1 MANKEIKTRI
11 QNKNDTSENWAKAV
25 NFIPLKGEIII
36 YNDTLQFKIGDGTT
50 LLSQLEFTDKEFTS
64 EEISRLYGSSSVEL
78 SEEVTL

>member
-36 YNDTLQFKIGDGTT
+36 YNDALRFKVGDGTT
-50 LLSQLEFTDKEFTS
+50 LLSQLEFTDEEFTS
-64 EEISRLYGSSSVEL
+64 EEISSLYGSSSVEL

>member
-25 NFIPLKGEIII
+25 NFVPLKGEIII

-50 LLSQLEFTDKEFTS
+50 LLSQLEFVDKEFTT
-64 EEISRLYGSSSVEL
+64 EEISNLYMSNSVEL
-78 SEEVTL
+78 AEEVTL

>member
-25 NFIPLKGEIII
+25 NFVPLKGEIII

-78 SEEVTL
+78 SEEITL

>member
-64 EEISRLYGSSSVEL
+64 EEISSLYGNSVEL

>member
-36 YNDTLQFKIGDGTT
+36 YNDTLRFKIGDGKT
-50 LLSQLEFTDKEFTS
+50 LLSQLEFVDKEFTA
-64 EEISRLYGSSSVEL
+64 EEISSLYMSSSVEL
-78 SEEVTL
+78 AEEVTL

>member
-25 NFIPLKGEIII
+25 NFVPLKGEIII

-64 EEISRLYGSSSVEL
+64 EEISSLYGSSSVKL

>member
-25 NFIPLKGEIII
+25 NFVPLKGEIII

-64 EEISRLYGSSSVEL
+64 EEISTLYGSSNVEL
-78 SEEVTL
+78 SEDVTL

>member
-11 QNKNDTSENWAKAV
+11 QNKNDTSENWEKAV

-64 EEISRLYGSSSVEL
+64 EEISNLYGSSSVEL
-78 SEEVTL
+78 SEEVML

>member
-36 YNDTLQFKIGDGTT
+36 YNDTLQFKIGDGKT
-50 LLSQLEFTDKEFTS
+50 LLSQLEFVDKEFTA
-64 EEISRLYGSSSVEL
+64 
-78 SEEVTL
+78 EEVSSLYEGSI

>member
-36 YNDTLQFKIGDGTT
+36 YNDTLQFKIGDGKT
-50 LLSQLEFTDKEFTS
+50 LLSQLEFVDKEFTT
-64 EEISRLYGSSSVEL
+64 EEISGLYGGSI
-78 SEEVTL
+78 

>member
-64 EEISRLYGSSSVEL
+64 EEISNLYGSSSVEL

>member
-11 QNKNDTSENWAKAV
+11 QNKNDTSENWIKAV
-25 NFIPLKGEIII
+25 NFVPLKGEIII

-50 LLSQLEFTDKEFTS
+50 LLSQLEFVDKEFTT
-64 EEISRLYGSSSVEL
+64 EEISNLYMSSSVEL

>member
-25 NFIPLKGEIII
+25 NFVPLKGEIII

-50 LLSQLEFTDKEFTS
+50 LLSQLEFMNKEFTS
-64 EEISRLYGSSSVEL
+64 EEISSLYGSSSVEL

>member
-50 LLSQLEFTDKEFTS
+50 LLSQLEFVNKEFTT
-64 EEISRLYGSSSVEL
+64 EEISNLYMSNSVEL
-78 SEEVTL
+78 AEEVTL

>member
-36 YNDTLQFKIGDGTT
+36 YTDTLRFKIGDGTT
-50 LLSQLEFTDKEFTS
+50 LLSQLEFVDKEFTA
-64 EEISRLYGSSSVEL
+64 EEISSLYEGSI
-78 SEEVTL
+78 

>member
-25 NFIPLKGEIII
+25 NFVPLKGEIII

-50 LLSQLEFTDKEFTS
+50 LLSQLEFVDKEFTT
-64 EEISRLYGSSSVEL
+64 EEISNLYMSGSVEL
-78 SEEVTL
+78 AEEVTL

>member
-36 YNDTLQFKIGDGTT
+36 YNDTLQFKVGDGKT
-50 LLSQLEFTDKEFTS
+50 LLSQLEFVDKEFTA
-64 EEISRLYGSSSVEL
+64 EEISSLYEGSI
-78 SEEVTL
+78 

>member
-25 NFIPLKGEIII
+25 NFVPLKGEIII

-64 EEISRLYGSSSVEL
+64 GSSSVEL
-78 SEEVTL
+78 SEDVTL